1 MRILITGANGF
12 IGQALLEF
20 FSNSDPSIKIRA
32 VARKIVSCPSN
43 IELIVVDDITHNT
56 DWQHV
61 LMGVDVII
69 HLAARVHVMADQSV
83 DPLSEYR
90 KTNVDGTL
98 NFARQ
103 AAQQGV
109 KRFIFMSTIKVNGEF
124 TENGQAFTE
133 EWEPNPLD
141 PYAVSKF
148 EAEEGLKAICALNAM
163 QYVIIRPPLIYGP
176 GVKANF
182 AKLMKLV
189 SLRLPLPLGGVRNQR
204 SMLALGNLVDFIYTA
219 INHPRAGNQLFLLA
233 DNLGIST
240 PNLLSKL
247 GVEMHKPILLISLRP
262 EFLLWLGKLMGVHT
276 IIQRLIESL
285 QIDSSKARAM
295 LDWLPPFSVDQ
306 SLQETVDDFILSK
319 QKMVN

>member
-32 VARKIVSCPSN
+32 VARKIASCPSN

-90 KTNVDGTL
+90 KTNVGGTL

-148 EAEEGLKAICALNAM
+148 EAEEGLKTICALNAM

-189 SLRLPLPLGGVRNQR
+189 SLRFPLPLGGVRNQR

-233 DNLGIST
+233 ENLVIST

-247 GVEMHKPILLISLRP
+247 GVEMHKPILLISLPP